1 MAQDPILPIGRTLE
15 RSRGDPG
22 LEQYLDDHLICG
34 WRQSLVSIGI
44 KAENGDTE
52 AGKVA
57 DAFENWVFAL
67 CRRRKNEARKSVRL
81 NVISLAEFAGDY
93 KAPLRHN

>member
-1 MAQDPILPIGRTLE
+1 MAQDPIQPIGRTLE
-15 RSRGDPG
+15 QSRGDRG

-44 KAENGDTE
+44 KAENGDLE

-57 DAFENWVFAL
+57 DAFEDWVFTL
-67 CRRRKNEARKSVRL
+67 CRSVKTKLASLSGQRHLAGGIRR
-81 NVISLAEFAGDY
+81 
-93 KAPLRHN
+93 

>member
-1 MAQDPILPIGRTLE
+1 MAQDPIQPTGRTLE
-15 RSRGDPG
+15 QSSGDRG

-44 KAENGDTE
+44 KAENGDLE

-57 DAFENWVFAL
+57 DAFEDWVFTL
-67 CRRRKNEARKSVRL
+67 CRRRKDETRKSVRV

-93 KAPLRHN
+93 KASQRRN